1 MRNERALLLS
11 VYKLL
16 IMIDYVNKTLDPLPI
31 HAFGI
36 EIENWISSVI
46 LKYLNIYLLLY
57 LRTLNCLI

>member
-16 IMIDYVNKTLDPLPI
+16 IMIDYVNKTLDPLPK

-36 EIENWISSVI
+36 EFENWISSVI

-57 LRTLNCLI
+57 LRTLNF